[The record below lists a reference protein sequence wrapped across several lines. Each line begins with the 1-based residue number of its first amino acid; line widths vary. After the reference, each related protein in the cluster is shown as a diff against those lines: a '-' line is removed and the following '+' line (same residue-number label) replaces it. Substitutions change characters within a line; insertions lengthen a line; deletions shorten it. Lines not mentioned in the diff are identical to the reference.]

1 MLKSSLCDYSD
12 DYIFVKGRMT
22 IAGAGDNDQARQKY
36 ERNKGVIF
44 KNYAPFTDCISEIN
58 NIPTDNAQYLDI
70 IMLMYNFLEYNDN
83 YSKISGSLW
92 QYYRDESNANLT
104 YSKWFESKMKII
116 GKVPA
121 WW

>member
-1 MLKSSLCDYSD
+1 
-12 DYIFVKGRMT
+12 
-22 IAGAGDNDQARQKY
+22 
-36 ERNKGVIF
+36 
-44 KNYAPFTDCISEIN
+44 
-58 NIPTDNAQYLDI
+58 
-70 IMLMYNFLEYNDN
+70 MYNFLEYNYN
-83 YSKISGSLW
+83 YSKTSGSLW

>member
-1 MLKSSLCDYSD
+1 
-12 DYIFVKGRMT
+12 MT

-83 YSKISGSLW
+83 YSKTSGSLW

-104 YSKWFESKMKII
+104 YSK
-116 GKVPA
+116 
-121 WW
+121 